1 YQMDLLP
8 STGDFGVW
16 FYGGGGNQGGGGGGR
31 GGGGGGGGG
40 GFGGG
45 GGGGSGGGGG
55 GGSMPPPSGMASGY
69 NPGAGFGLNTG
80 QPAGFDPVNLSQN
93 GMLAG
98 GVGGGGSFYGA
109 VNPQAWQF
117 NQTPGSPSPM
127 QFGGGSGGGGGGG
140 GQGGGGG
147 GQGGGGGGGQGGGGG
162 AGGGGQ
168 YTAKAGA
175 IGIMATEELHA
186 QIAAALRQV
195 DKPPRQ
201 VYVEA
206 TFLTFDDNPNQVP
219 DVFGLDN
226 FGDFAIET
234 GGDRFP
240 IQFDATG
247 TEGLVFTVL
256 PKNQRLPFDDFRAR
270 FQYLFHDRQAKIVTA
285 PRVAVIDGQ
294 TATVGVTENRP
305 FIIDGGVVIDQF
317 GNAIPAPDIVIPVQ
331 TGTFL
336 TIQPFID
343 DFGNITMA
351 LNPQINSLLGEPQL
365 INGNLVFGTANTQV
379 NTTLRLRDGE
389 TIVIGGMTRR
399 DRDVNRQYVPFLGDI
414 PIIGALFGR
423 REVVEVNSQVVVLIT
438 THLVGS

>member
-1 YQMDLLP
+1 
-8 STGDFGVW
+8 G
-16 FYGGGGNQGGGGGGR
+16 
-31 GGGGGGGGG
+31 
-40 GFGGG
+40 
-45 GGGGSGGGGG
+45 
-55 GGSMPPPSGMASGY
+55 
-69 NPGAGFGLNTG
+69 
-80 QPAGFDPVNLSQN
+80 
-93 GMLAG
+93 
-98 GVGGGGSFYGA
+98 
-109 VNPQAWQF
+109 
-117 NQTPGSPSPM
+117 
-127 QFGGGSGGGGGGG
+127 
-140 GQGGGGG
+140 
-147 GQGGGGGGGQGGGGG
+147 GGGGG
-162 AGGGGQ
+162 AG
-168 YTAKAGA
+168 YTAKPGA
-175 IGIMATEELHA
+175 IGIMVTPELHA
-186 QIAAALRQV
+186 KIQDALRQI

-226 FGDFAIET
+226 FGDFAVET

-247 TEGLVFTVL
+247 AEGLVFQIL

-270 FQYLFHDRQAKIVTA
+270 YAYLFSDRKAKIVTA

-305 FIIDGGVVIDQF
+305 FIIDGGVIIDQF
-317 GNAIPAPDIVIPVQ
+317 GNAIPAPDIVFPVQ

-336 TIQPFID
+336 TITPQID

-365 INGNLVFGTANTQV
+365 INGNLVFGTTNTQV
-379 NTTLRLRDGE
+379 STTLRLRDGE
-389 TIVIGGMTRR
+389 TIVIGGLTRR
-399 DRDVNRQYVPFLGDI
+399 DHDVNKQYIPFLGDI

-423 REVVEVNSQVVVLIT
+423 KEVIDVNSQLVVLIT